1 MHEKSGVTHRP
12 HRSRDSYIYIHTSI
26 VECVHR
32 PLFHKLCVKYTR
44 SPHLPNTVAL
54 SPKSALRATINVE
67 DHQHHISENQ
77 HIPKLI
83 SKVYKKKSTDKR
95 LIPCSNDR
103 QHKAPYPAV
112 SAHRSSKFIQRAY
125 PFSQIITDLFAKHQC
140 GILPPHPS
148 HLLATS
154 HENM

>member
-1 MHEKSGVTHRP
+1 MKKVELHIGRIVAEIPISTYI
-12 HRSRDSYIYIHTSI
+12 HRSSNVYTVLSSINCASNTQDPRIYLTPSHY
-26 VECVHR
+26 H
-32 PLFHKLCVKYTR
+32 
-44 SPHLPNTVAL
+44 
-54 SPKSALRATINVE
+54 PKAINVE